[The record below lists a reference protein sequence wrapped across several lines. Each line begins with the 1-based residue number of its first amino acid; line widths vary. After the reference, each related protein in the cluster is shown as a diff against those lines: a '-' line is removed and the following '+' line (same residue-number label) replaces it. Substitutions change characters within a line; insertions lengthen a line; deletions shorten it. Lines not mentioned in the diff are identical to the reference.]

1 MIMKVLFLLRF
12 WNTRGGATP
21 PPRMRSGRGA
31 PLTAPPPWIRPW
43 ATRSPNYKSTES
55 VQCIS
60 ISLLKFFLRNKT
72 TFRDFEFGGEHLKLR
87 YREQG
92 RNYCHIGIVGDVWL
106 AFLLFRL
113 PLGKKTGLLHTELIS
128 APQWIS
134 SIHQILYISW
144 INIINPEI
152 YLFKKYFN
160 KLEGFKESTE
170 MNYILCMS
178 CFNSW
183 RFTKPWFH
191 SQQTF

>member
-21 PPRMRSGRGA
+21 PPQNALREGRA
-31 PLTAPPPWIRPW
+31 PNRPPPEYAPGLRVHPIINPLCL
-43 ATRSPNYKSTES
+43 YS

-60 ISLLKFFLRNKT
+60 ISFLKFFLRNKT

-152 YLFKKYFN
+152 YPCKKIF
-160 KLEGFKESTE
+160 
-170 MNYILCMS
+170 
-178 CFNSW
+178 
-183 RFTKPWFH
+183 
-191 SQQTF
+191 